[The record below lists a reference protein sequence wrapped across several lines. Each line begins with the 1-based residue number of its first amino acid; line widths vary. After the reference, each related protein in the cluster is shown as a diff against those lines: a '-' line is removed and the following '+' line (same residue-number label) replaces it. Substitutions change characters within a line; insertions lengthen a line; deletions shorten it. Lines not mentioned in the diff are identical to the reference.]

1 MLPFAPYFSG
11 SLFNLMNESTLILI
25 AATVAAALLSILITW
40 LLLKN
45 KHQTA
50 MQAEHDA
57 RRDETSMLQTE
68 LAERSQQHQFATQQ
82 HIQTKD
88 ELYELMHRF
97 EHSQTALSEAQALSR
112 QLPSLQDELARHR
125 HAHQELQ
132 VDSQNL
138 HSQIATA
145 REQINNFHTREQER
159 HQLLL
164 DYKQLQQD
172 LTDTQIRHQHLHTQV
187 EQERQSHQEKIELL
201 NEARQGLSD
210 QFKNLANT
218 IFEEKSKK
226 FTEHNA
232 LSINQLLNPLNE
244 RMTQFSH
251 LVQTTYEKEAKERLT
266 LENELKRLQSLNNQ
280 LHTDAKALTDALIG
294 TRNKSQGNWGEMI
307 LEKVLENSGLTK
319 GREYIVQ
326 AAGIQTTEDG
336 STRRLQPDVL
346 VNLPDN
352 KQIIID
358 AKMSLTAYVRY
369 TQAQTPE
376 DAEREL
382 SAHTSSVRQHIKS
395 LSDKQY
401 SDIEG
406 LITLDFVFMFIP
418 VEPAYLLALQ
428 QDNNL
433 FQECFDRR
441 IMLVGPSTLLA
452 TLRTVAHLWR
462 NEQQNQNAL
471 QIADEGGK
479 LYDKFVGFVT
489 TLESV
494 GKNIEQ
500 AQTQYTTAFKQLSE
514 GRGNLVN
521 RAEKLRNLGIK
532 TSKQLNR
539 NLAENAE
546 DNTPQL
552 GEADTSE

>member
-500 AQTQYTTAFKQLSE
+500 AQTQYITAFKQLSE

-532 TSKQLNR
+532 ASKQLNR
-539 NLAENAE
+539 SLAENAE

-552 GEADTSE
+552 SETDTSE

>member
-45 KHQTA
+45 KLQTA

>member
-57 RRDETSMLQTE
+57 RRDETSTLQTE

-172 LTDTQIRHQHLHTQV
+172 LTDTQIRHQHLHTQI

-201 NEARQGLSD
+201 NDARQGLSD

>member
-1 MLPFAPYFSG
+1 
-11 SLFNLMNESTLILI
+11 MNESTLILI
-25 AATVAAALLSILITW
+25 ATTVAAALLSILITW

>member
-1 MLPFAPYFSG
+1 
-11 SLFNLMNESTLILI
+11 MNESTLILI

-251 LVQTTYEKEAKERLT
+251 LVQATYEKEAKERLT

>member
-552 GEADTSE
+552 AEANPNE

>member
-1 MLPFAPYFSG
+1 
-11 SLFNLMNESTLILI
+11 
-25 AATVAAALLSILITW
+25 
-40 LLLKN
+40 
-45 KHQTA
+45 
-50 MQAEHDA
+50 
-57 RRDETSMLQTE
+57 
-68 LAERSQQHQFATQQ
+68 
-82 HIQTKD
+82 
-88 ELYELMHRF
+88 
-97 EHSQTALSEAQALSR
+97 
-112 QLPSLQDELARHR
+112 
-125 HAHQELQ
+125 
-132 VDSQNL
+132 
-138 HSQIATA
+138 
-145 REQINNFHTREQER
+145 
-159 HQLLL
+159 
-164 DYKQLQQD
+164 
-172 LTDTQIRHQHLHTQV
+172 
-187 EQERQSHQEKIELL
+187 
-201 NEARQGLSD
+201 
-210 QFKNLANT
+210 
-218 IFEEKSKK
+218 
-226 FTEHNA
+226 
-232 LSINQLLNPLNE
+232 
-244 RMTQFSH
+244 
-251 LVQTTYEKEAKERLT
+251 
-266 LENELKRLQSLNNQ
+266 
-280 LHTDAKALTDALIG
+280 
-294 TRNKSQGNWGEMI
+294 MI

-494 GKNIEQ
+494 GKILN
-500 AQTQYTTAFKQLSE
+500 K
-514 GRGNLVN
+514 R
-521 RAEKLRNLGIK
+521 KLNTLLP
-532 TSKQLNR
+532 LNSF
-539 NLAENAE
+539 LKAVVIW
-546 DNTPQL
+546 
-552 GEADTSE
+552 

>member
-11 SLFNLMNESTLILI
+11 SLFDLMNESTLILI

>member
-1 MLPFAPYFSG
+1 M
-11 SLFNLMNESTLILI
+11 
-25 AATVAAALLSILITW
+25 
-40 LLLKN
+40 
-45 KHQTA
+45 
-50 MQAEHDA
+50 
-57 RRDETSMLQTE
+57 
-68 LAERSQQHQFATQQ
+68 
-82 HIQTKD
+82 
-88 ELYELMHRF
+88 
-97 EHSQTALSEAQALSR
+97 
-112 QLPSLQDELARHR
+112 ARHR

-500 AQTQYTTAFKQLSE
+500 AQTKYTTAFKQLSE

>member
-1 MLPFAPYFSG
+1 
-11 SLFNLMNESTLILI
+11 MNESTLILI

-172 LTDTQIRHQHLHTQV
+172 LTDTQIRHQHLHTQI

-201 NEARQGLSD
+201 NDARQGLSD

-552 GEADTSE
+552 AEANPNE

>member
-1 MLPFAPYFSG
+1 
-11 SLFNLMNESTLILI
+11 MNESTLILI

-172 LTDTQIRHQHLHTQV
+172 LTDTQIRHKHLHTQV

>member
-1 MLPFAPYFSG
+1 
-11 SLFNLMNESTLILI
+11 MNESTLILI

-552 GEADTSE
+552 AEANPNE

>member
-25 AATVAAALLSILITW
+25 ATTVAAALLSILITW

>member
-1 MLPFAPYFSG
+1 
-11 SLFNLMNESTLILI
+11 MNESTLILI

-45 KHQTA
+45 KHQAA

-57 RRDETSMLQTE
+57 RRDETSTLQTE

-132 VDSQNL
+132 VGSQTL

-172 LTDTQIRHQHLHTQV
+172 LTDTQIRHQHLHTQI

-201 NEARQGLSD
+201 NDARQGLSD

-552 GEADTSE
+552 AEANPNE

>member
-172 LTDTQIRHQHLHTQV
+172 LTDTQIRHQHLHTQI

-201 NEARQGLSD
+201 NDARQGLSD

>member
-172 LTDTQIRHQHLHTQV
+172 LTDTQIRHQHLHTQI

-201 NEARQGLSD
+201 NDARQGLSD

-552 GEADTSE
+552 AEANPNE